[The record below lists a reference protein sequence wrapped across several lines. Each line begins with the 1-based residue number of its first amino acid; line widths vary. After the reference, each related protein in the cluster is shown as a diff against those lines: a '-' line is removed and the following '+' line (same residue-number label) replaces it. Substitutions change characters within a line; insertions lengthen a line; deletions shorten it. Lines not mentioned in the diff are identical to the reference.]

1 MRRASFVAAA
11 VVVAVTLV
19 GCGTPSPSASQAPAS
34 ACADDLPARTSPTDY
49 PLAVLYVAGDD
60 LPPVVDAL
68 EWLGDGEPITIEPAR
83 PIHLQNFTVLQ
94 ARGQPEVSLR
104 MTDGVRIA
112 SWRVEAI
119 PGGLFRS
126 GDLETDRVQWAAG
139 DGPTDIV
146 CVPIRDGEWAIVADI
161 TFADD
166 AGNAT
171 YYWRL
176 NISETPDA

>member
-1 MRRASFVAAA
+1 MRRASIVAAA
-11 VVVAVTLV
+11 GLVAVALV
-19 GCGTPSPSASQAPAS
+19 GCGTASPSASQPPTS

-60 LPPVVDAL
+60 LPPVVGAL
-68 EWLGDGEPITIEPAR
+68 EWRGDGEPVTVEPGR
-83 PIHLQNFTVLQ
+83 PIHLQQFTVLQ

-161 TFADD
+161 TFADE